1 MSNVIY
7 RGPVE
12 REPQT
17 INLPVSVEFKPGA
30 FAKISAGKLAV
41 AADGAGR
48 IFLVSNRRFMEQSI
62 NDSYAANETAVA
74 FRLEAEQEYQALAV
88 KANYADQAELT
99 ITSGGALK
107 AATTGEDVIAF
118 VDGAKNITA
127 DAGGLLDIVI
137 SNRYKK
143 A

>member
-1 MSNVIY
+1 MANVIY
-7 RGPVE
+7 RGPIE

-30 FAKISAGKLAV
+30 FAKVASGKLAV
-41 AADGAGR
+41 AGDGAGR
-48 IFLVSNRRFMEQSI
+48 IFLVSNRRFMEQGLS
-62 NDSYAANETAVA
+62 DSYAANETAVA
-74 FRLEAEQEYQALAV
+74 YRLETEQEYQALAV

-107 AATTGEDVIAF
+107 VAASGEDVIAF
-118 VDGAKNITA
+118 VDGAKNIT
-127 DAGGLLDIVI
+127 DNAGGLLDIVI
-137 SNRYKK
+137 ANRYRK